1 VAAKSGSAKGSGET
15 PMMAQY
21 MKIKRQHEDAL
32 LFYRMGD
39 FYEMFHDDAKQAARI
54 LGITLTSRSKGAQA
68 IPMAGVPV
76 KAAEGY
82 LLRLVRA
89 GVRVAI
95 CEQTSDPATTKG
107 LVEREVVRIVTAG
120 TLTEDHVLET
130 GEPNWLCALF
140 RHKDQAGLAWL
151 DLSTGTFYVQQRN
164 AAHIEDE
171 LARIDPAELLV
182 SEDEKPEREG
192 APLFPTIDAPVHACP
207 AFDFHVDECEK
218 ELLRFFG
225 LGTLEGFGLAK
236 DTMPLAISAAGALV
250 RYVQDTQR
258 HAVPHVRR
266 IEIFR
271 DQGRMLLD
279 RATRSSLE
287 LVRTQ
292 REGQREGSLLAV
304 IDMTR
309 TPMGARLLRDRVLL
323 PFTSKDEIL
332 SVQGGVAELF
342 EERGVRE
349 ELRDQL
355 GGIQDLE
362 RLSARLSCG
371 RASPRDI
378 VSLAQSLA
386 RLPALHDVLT
396 QRHSPRLGSL
406 AAAMDLLQDLRTR
419 IEDCLVE
426 DPPTQIQQGGLI
438 RPGVHA
444 ELDEL
449 RSISTEGKDW
459 MLRFQEAE
467 VERTGITSLK
477 VGYNKVFGYY
487 IEATHAASEG
497 RVPPEWVRKQT
508 LKNAERY
515 VTPELKE
522 FETKV
527 LKAEDRIGEI
537 EYELFTQLREELA
550 GQVARILDTAQIVAD
565 VDVIASLA
573 ELAVQ
578 RAWCCPQVDDSRT
591 LRIEDGRHPVLETTL
606 RSEPFVPN
614 DTDLEPP
621 SRACC

>member
-236 DTMPLAISAAGALV
+236 DTMPLAISAAARSCATCRTRSDTPCRTCGAS
-250 RYVQDTQR
+250 RS
-258 HAVPHVRR
+258 
-266 IEIFR
+266 F
-271 DQGRMLLD
+271 
-279 RATRSSLE
+279 ATRGGCSS
-287 LVRTQ
+287 T
-292 REGQREGSLLAV
+292 
-304 IDMTR
+304 
-309 TPMGARLLRDRVLL
+309 ARRARA
-323 PFTSKDEIL
+323 S
-332 SVQGGVAELF
+332 SSCA
-342 EERGVRE
+342 R
-349 ELRDQL
+349 
-355 GGIQDLE
+355 
-362 RLSARLSCG
+362 SAR
-371 RASPRDI
+371 AS
-378 VSLAQSLA
+378 A
-386 RLPALHDVLT
+386 
-396 QRHSPRLGSL
+396 
-406 AAAMDLLQDLRTR
+406 
-419 IEDCLVE
+419 
-426 DPPTQIQQGGLI
+426 
-438 RPGVHA
+438 
-444 ELDEL
+444 
-449 RSISTEGKDW
+449 K
-459 MLRFQEAE
+459 
-467 VERTGITSLK
+467 
-477 VGYNKVFGYY
+477 
-487 IEATHAASEG
+487 AAS
-497 RVPPEWVRKQT
+497 
-508 LKNAERY
+508 
-515 VTPELKE
+515 
-522 FETKV
+522 
-527 LKAEDRIGEI
+527 
-537 EYELFTQLREELA
+537 
-550 GQVARILDTAQIVAD
+550 
-565 VDVIASLA
+565 S
-573 ELAVQ
+573 
-578 RAWCCPQVDDSRT
+578 
-591 LRIEDGRHPVLETTL
+591 
-606 RSEPFVPN
+606 
-614 DTDLEPP
+614 P
-621 SRACC
+621 SST